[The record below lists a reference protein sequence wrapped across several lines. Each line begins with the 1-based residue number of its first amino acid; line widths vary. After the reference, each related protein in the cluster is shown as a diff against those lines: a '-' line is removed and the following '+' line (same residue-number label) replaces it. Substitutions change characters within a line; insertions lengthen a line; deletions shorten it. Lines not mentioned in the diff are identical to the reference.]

1 MRKIKNLVFDLGGV
15 LVEISLQGSVEAFKA
30 IGFKDVEQYLNA
42 YTQKGFI
49 GDVEAG
55 NISDEEFRQQVSRH
69 VGREVSWEDCQRG
82 WLGFMTEV
90 KQANL
95 DQLLK
100 FKTMGY
106 KIALLSNTNPFIA
119 RWFHSNEFDG
129 RGHSLDDFIPRE
141 HQYLSFEQRSM
152 KPGSKIFE
160 TMLTKER
167 FNPDETM
174 FIDDGTNNI
183 KAAQELGIHAF
194 QPVNGEVWGRSL
206 ENLLE

>member
-15 LVEISLQGSVEAFKA
+15 LIEISLQGSVEAFKA

-42 YTQKGFI
+42 YTQKGII

-69 VGREVSWEDCQRG
+69 VGHEVSWEDCQRG

-119 RWFHSNEFDG
+119 AGS
-129 RGHSLDDFIPRE
+129 IPMNLMAEDIVSMISFLVSINISVLSRE
-141 HQYLSFEQRSM
+141 AWSREARALRPY
-152 KPGSKIFE
+152 
-160 TMLTKER
+160 
-167 FNPDETM
+167 
-174 FIDDGTNNI
+174 
-183 KAAQELGIHAF
+183 
-194 QPVNGEVWGRSL
+194 
-206 ENLLE
+206 

>member
-15 LVEISLQGSVEAFKA
+15 LIEISLQGSVEAFKA
-30 IGFKDVEQYLNA
+30 IGFKDVELYLNA
-42 YTQKGFI
+42 YTQKGII

-69 VGREVSWEDCQRG
+69 VGHEVSWEDCQRG

-106 KIALLSNTNPFIA
+106 KITLLSNTNPFIA
-119 RWFHSNEFDG
+119 AG
-129 RGHSLDDFIPRE
+129 FIPMNLMAEDIVSMISFLVSINISVLSRE
-141 HQYLSFEQRSM
+141 
-152 KPGSKIFE
+152 
-160 TMLTKER
+160 
-167 FNPDETM
+167 
-174 FIDDGTNNI
+174 
-183 KAAQELGIHAF
+183 A
-194 QPVNGEVWGRSL
+194 
-206 ENLLE
+206 